1 MPPIK
6 DLISATVIGDL
17 STTTSPFFRPCRPKV
32 LVVADGNLNYDS
44 AAGFGLTRFLE
55 ALAGASPAPIVTVA
69 HRGSPDPASFSIGG
83 VTYNVLLNYKFDT
96 GPTAVAIG
104 TYDQLWLFGFDT
116 GTLPDP
122 EVKRIAD
129 FMNAGGGVFATGD
142 HATLGKAMGGRLPR
156 IRHMREWASVPMGNE
171 GTPAARNRIDT
182 VVNPGANA
190 LYEFDDQAD
199 SIPQRVYPNY
209 DVTWSGG
216 SWTATIHPLLRMP
229 GTPGSRTDATGFTN
243 DMDVMPDHPHE
254 SICLEVSTAANPG
267 ALNGTYNL
275 AGSNFQEFPNAIAGG
290 GRVGSQIVA
299 YAVSGGRAVLRGVWK
314 PPVNPRMFG
323 IISAFDGHKASP
335 YVAGGA
341 RPGRAVCDSTWHHFV
356 NVNLDGTTSG
366 RTGLGTGSGAGFVP
380 SADLQKIYIYY
391 RNVLAWIQPLNRR
404 TCNIL
409 STLTALR
416 FNHALVE
423 ELAFADTF
431 KAPEEFEGLGF
442 EAIRIVEEAHGQG
455 AAAEMVQA
463 VLRQE
468 GSAAALA
475 EIRNDGT
482 PSVMDAEGQRLIAYA
497 LGRTLAQFAA
507 AVPADDAGQLEAFFK
522 QQSHE
527 RLESSLATTLA
538 RGVVEAVEVEAGR
551 LERRVRSLQAVKTG
565 KSGSGRPPRPTQPVP
580 TITVG

>member
-17 STTTSPFFRPCRPKV
+17 NPTVSAFLRPCRPKV
-32 LVVADGNLNYDS
+32 LIVADGNLGYNS
-44 AAGFGLTRFLE
+44 AASFGLTRFVE
-55 ALAGASPAPIVTVA
+55 ALAGASPAPIITVA
-69 HRGSPDPASFSIGG
+69 HRGSPSPASFSVGG
-83 VTYNVLLNYKFDT
+83 TTYNVLLNYKFNV
-96 GPTAVAIG
+96 GATAVAIG
-104 TYDQLWLFGFDT
+104 TYDQIWLFGFDT

-142 HATLGKAMGGRLPR
+142 HATLGRAIGGRLPR
-156 IRHMREWASVPMGNE
+156 IRHMREWAAVPMGNE
-171 GTPAARNRIDT
+171 GAPIARNRIDT

-199 SIPQRVYPNY
+199 AIPQRIYPNY
-209 DVTWSGG
+209 EVTWSEGN
-216 SWTATIHPLLRMP
+216 WTATIHPLLRMP
-229 GTPGSRTDATGFTN
+229 GSAVSRTNAAGFTN

-254 SICLEVSTAANPG
+254 SICLEVSAATNPA
-267 ALNGTYNL
+267 ALNGNYNL
-275 AGSNFQEFPNAIAGG
+275 AGANFQEFPNAISGG

-299 YAVSGGRAVLRGVWK
+299 YAVSGGRSVQLGVWK

-323 IISAFDGHKASP
+323 IISAFDGHLASP

-380 SADLQKIYIYY
+380 SADLQKIYTYY
-391 RNVLAWIQPLNRR
+391 RNILSWIQPLNRR

-409 STLTALR
+409 TTLTALR
-416 FNHALVE
+416 FNHELIE
-423 ELAFADTF
+423 ELTFADTF
-431 KAPEEFEGLGF
+431 KAPEEFEGLGV
-442 EAIRIVEEAHGQG
+442 EAMRIVEDAHGQG
-455 AAAEMVQA
+455 TATEMVQA
-463 VLRQE
+463 VLRHE

-475 EIRNDGT
+475 EPRDDGAPT
-482 PSVMDAEGQRLIAYA
+482 VLDSDGRRLIAYA

-507 AVPADDAGQLEAFFK
+507 IVPGDDTGRLEAFLK
-522 QQSHE
+522 QQDHE
-527 RLESSLATTLA
+527 KLESSLATTLA
-538 RGVVEAVEVEAGR
+538 RSVLEAVEIEAGR
-551 LERRVRSLQAVKTG
+551 LERRVRGLQAVRAG
-565 KSGSGRPPRPTQPVP
+565 KAGAGRPAKSTQPIP
-580 TITVG
+580 TITVR